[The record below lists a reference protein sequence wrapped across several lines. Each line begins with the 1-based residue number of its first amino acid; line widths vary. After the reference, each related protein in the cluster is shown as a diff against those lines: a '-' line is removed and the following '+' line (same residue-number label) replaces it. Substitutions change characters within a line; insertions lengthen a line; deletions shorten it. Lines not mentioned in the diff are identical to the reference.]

1 MIRPCRDQ
9 LSGPVEV
16 IFIDVAGK
24 THRTYR
30 RRIET
35 RIFVAIAYARK
46 ESGAGRIR
54 LARVPDCSSASLHS
68 FVQGA
73 IRPGSVVR
81 TGGRDKDFKLE
92 AEGYHHEV
100 NNLREP
106 HSKFLPAAHLAFQ
119 QFNRW
124 LFGTYEGAVSSKH
137 LAYYLD
143 EFAFR
148 FNNHRSRFGGEVFYH
163 LLQQAVSVE
172 PSPYKDLV
180 GGTSNSGAPRD
191 LGLLRPNEFSRR
203 ANGNKNARAV
213 APGNNQGLPY
223 LSGA

>member
-24 THRTYR
+24 THRSR
-30 RRIET
+30 RRWTQT

-46 ESGAGRIR
+46 ESVAGRIR
-54 LARVPDCSSASLHS
+54 LASVPDCSSASLHS
-68 FVQGA
+68 FVRGA

-81 TGGRDKDFKLE
+81 TGGRRKDFKLE

-100 NNLREP
+100 NLLHDVAE
-106 HSKFLPAAHLAFQ
+106 SDFLPAAHLASKQ
-119 QFNRW
+119 LNSW
-124 LFGTYEGAVSSKH
+124 LFETYQGGISANH

-148 FNNHRSRFGGEVFYH
+148 FNNHRSSFGGEVFYH
-163 LLQQAVSVE
+163 LLQQAVSVD

-180 GGTSNSGAPRD
+180 GGTSNGSGR
-191 LGLLRPNEFSRR
+191 SRSFR
-203 ANGNKNARAV
+203 LTRIK
-213 APGNNQGLPY
+213 
-223 LSGA
+223 